1 MLYNFIHPKDL
12 PIIYCDAPEFLE
24 KLSEKFQK
32 KKQCYEIFKLHSNDP
47 NFMYSLSCYMQ
58 WLIYSSSHVKHDT
71 PKDLIPLLV
80 SQQST
85 KIQNKKQS
93 ILGGVS
99 GDIFKSMFADKYP
112 IIIKYKSLWSSL
124 TDFLHEYQIGMI
136 GTNKLR
142 ILCPNFCYTL
152 AIYHNPNCVTEKVI
166 RQQKQISI
174 KVCRTNR
181 LVLEYISGVTFKDY
195 LKKIMILPRNEVNIK
210 GFLKIFIQI
219 VLSLEISQ
227 QSLFFTHHDLHYNN
241 IMIMPN
247 KAKTSTK
254 YQILDQIY
262 QFQSTNIPIIIDFG
276 HASIIDGNQILGKA
290 YHNSFA
296 DAGLFP
302 FYLPGGDLYKII
314 GSIWFEFFH
323 KLQKDGKR
331 TPYKY
336 STNTMGSVLTEFF
349 QYILVNFYN
358 IQTWFPQNANYLNL
372 KLLARPDIFGSRQ
385 VYLSTFSFLD
395 FLSKTKH
402 SILTI
407 FDLEDYPWV
416 QLPIQQLQQGQYP
429 VQHGQTSQKLLVSCF
444 EHLTCSKIKQ
454 VGNLKNAF
462 RNTWNEEP
470 IVNNDPALKIIQRV
484 FSSDGTFSL
493 PIPKLDLEN
502 LDNLTAY
509 LGDLQAWEEFVIY
522 MNKIFTHLQQ
532 HKPLPPNIWDYYTH
546 SKNNLIYYY
555 RVYIC
560 IKSFF
565 SYVVEFFKIP
575 LLKN

>member
-12 PIIYCDAPEFLE
+12 PIIYCNAPEFLE
-24 KLSEKFQK
+24 KSFEKFQK
-32 KKQCYEIFKLHSNDP
+32 KQCEKSFHDA
-47 NFMYSLSCYMQ
+47 NFLFSLSCYMQ

-71 PKDLIPLLV
+71 PKHLIPLLV
-80 SQQST
+80 SEQCE

-93 ILGGVS
+93 IMGGVS
-99 GDIFKSMFADKYP
+99 GDIFKSLFADKYP

-142 ILCPNFCYTL
+142 IACPNFCYTL
-152 AIYHNPNCVTEKVI
+152 AIYHNPNCVTEKVL
-166 RQQKQISI
+166 RQQKQVSV

-181 LVLEYISGVTFKDY
+181 LVLEYIPGITFKDY
-195 LKKIMILPRNEVNIK
+195 LKKIMVLPRNEVNVK

-247 KAKTSTK
+247 KSKNTFNYQVYDVV
-254 YQILDQIY
+254 YQI
-262 QFQSTNIPIIIDFG
+262 QSSNIPIIIDFG
-276 HASIIDGNQILGKA
+276 HASIIDGNHILGKA

-302 FYLPGGDLYKII
+302 FYLPGADLYKVI

-336 STNTMGSVLTEFF
+336 SANTMGSVLTNFF
-349 QYILVNFYN
+349 KFILSNFYN
-358 IQTWFPQNANYLNL
+358 IQTWDPQNANFINI

-395 FLSKTKH
+395 FINKTED
-402 SILTI
+402 SLLTL
-407 FDLEDYPWV
+407 FDLDGYPWT
-416 QLPIQQLQQGQYP
+416 QLPIQELQQGQML
-429 VQHGQTSQKLLVSCF
+429 VSQTSQKKILVSCY
-444 EHLTCSKIKQ
+444 EHLTCST
-454 VGNLKNAF
+454 LKNAGDLKNVF
-462 RNTWNEEP
+462 QNTWNQEP
-470 IVNNDPALKIIQRV
+470 ILNNDPALRIIQRV
-484 FSSDGTFSL
+484 FSPNGSTSL
-493 PIPKLDLEN
+493 PIPKLNLEN
-502 LDNLTAY
+502 LDNLTTY
-509 LGDLQAWEEFVIY
+509 LGDLQDWEEFVIY
-522 MNKIFTHLQQ
+522 MNKIFTQLQLN
-532 HKPLPPNIWDYYTH
+532 KPLPPDVWDYYIH
-546 SKNNLIYYY
+546 SKNNLVYYY